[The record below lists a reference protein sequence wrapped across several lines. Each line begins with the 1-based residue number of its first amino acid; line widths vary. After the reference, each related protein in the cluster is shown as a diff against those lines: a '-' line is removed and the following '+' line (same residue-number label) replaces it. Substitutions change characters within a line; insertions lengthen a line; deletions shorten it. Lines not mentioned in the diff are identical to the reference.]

1 MGVPGLSL
9 GGPPK
14 MGMPGLNLGGV
25 TGESKKPAFSLGL
38 DLSKA

>member
-1 MGVPGLSL
+1 
-9 GGPPK
+9 